1 MADDQIQSLAHEL
14 QSFYPYF
21 PVQMNAALSGKGP
34 SSMLMLPHV
43 VDELPNGYSL
53 LAGDLTTATTVD
65 QGEACLA
72 VANSAPGV
80 LCMT

>member
-1 MADDQIQSLAHEL
+1 MPDNQNQSLAHEL
-14 QSFYPYF
+14 QSLYRCSS
-21 PVQMNAALSGKGP
+21 VQMNAALSGEGP
-34 SSMLMLPHV
+34 STMLMLPHV

-53 LAGDLTTATTVD
+53 LAADLTTATTVN